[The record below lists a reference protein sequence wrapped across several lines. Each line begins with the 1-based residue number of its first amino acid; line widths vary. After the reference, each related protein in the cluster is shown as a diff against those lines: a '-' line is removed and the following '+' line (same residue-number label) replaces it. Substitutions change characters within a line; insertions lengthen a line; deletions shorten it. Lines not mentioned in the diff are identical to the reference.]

1 MSKMRIYC
9 ERPCKVWPNYAVDTH
24 TTWTTQQKAPKTTTG
39 PSKLLP
45 SSITLKLKKI
55 ILCMVWHT
63 RQQSQFLN
71 CSAKCRMQSF
81 PKKNTMYF
89 VCERQTGV
97 NPQKTDFWRHPD
109 FWNWALITRTD
120 VLKKPKE
127 RGKEMREQRRQLPD
141 RTAHWIEWNWR
152 RGSWYVVEQ
161 ERTRKEN
168 DGKEK
173 QMITKADTTCSRNMS
188 AWPCCS
194 RSRNSEHTLLHG
206 DEHQNMSR
214 RNLNPIFSLISHL
227 KKKTYWWTTK
237 LRLRKRTLTTYRRAR
252 KNIGRNY

>member
-1 MSKMRIYC
+1 MQDLAQLCRGC
-9 ERPCKVWPNYAVDTH
+9 TLPGPPNRRRQKILLAHQSCCPLVHH
-24 TTWTTQQKAPKTTTG
+24 T
-39 PSKLLP
+39 
-45 SSITLKLKKI
+45 KLKKI

-97 NPQKTDFWRHPD
+97 NPQKTD

-188 AWPCCS
+188 AWACCS
-194 RSRNSEHTLLHG
+194 RRRNSRSTAMNIKTCRG
-206 DEHQNMSR
+206 NVVTFVSAVIWTR
-214 RNLNPIFSLISHL
+214 FSS
-227 KKKTYWWTTK
+227 
-237 LRLRKRTLTTYRRAR
+237 
-252 KNIGRNY
+252 